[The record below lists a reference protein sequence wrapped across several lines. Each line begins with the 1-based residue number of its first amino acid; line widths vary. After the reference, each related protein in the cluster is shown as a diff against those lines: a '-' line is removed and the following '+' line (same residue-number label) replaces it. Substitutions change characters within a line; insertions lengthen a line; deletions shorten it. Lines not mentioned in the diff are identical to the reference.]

1 MAGKNMTSEQKP
13 SSASSNGAGRGQVP
27 DGRARR
33 SGVPAPGRS
42 PVEPEPAAT
51 EPLVFEEALGR
62 LDELVTVLEEGR
74 TPLEEAL
81 ALYEEGVRMAEYCQR
96 MLDEAQ
102 LRLQR
107 LAVNEED
114 DKAGS
119 FVLESF
125 MLDEDV

>member
-1 MAGKNMTSEQKP
+1 MSSEHKP
-13 SSASSNGAGRGQVP
+13 AGAGSNSVGRGTVP

-33 SGVPAPGRS
+33 SGTPTPGNG
-42 PVEPEPAAT
+42 PVDPESAAPEPLA
-51 EPLVFEEALGR
+51 FEEALGR

-96 MLDEAQ
+96 MLDEAE

-107 LAVNEED
+107 LVVNEED
-114 DKAGS
+114 KTGPL
-119 FVLESF
+119 VLESF
-125 MLDEDV
+125 ILDEDV

>member
-1 MAGKNMTSEQKP
+1 MSSEHKP
-13 SSASSNGAGRGQVP
+13 SGVGPNGAGRGTIP

-33 SGVPAPGRS
+33 SAAPTPRNS
-42 PVEPEPAAT
+42 PVDAEPAAT
-51 EPLVFEEALGR
+51 EPLAFEEALGR

-96 MLDEAQ
+96 MLDEAE

-107 LAVNEED
+107 LVVNEED
-114 DKAGS
+114 KAGPL
-119 FVLESF
+119 VLESF
-125 MLDEDV
+125 ILDEDV